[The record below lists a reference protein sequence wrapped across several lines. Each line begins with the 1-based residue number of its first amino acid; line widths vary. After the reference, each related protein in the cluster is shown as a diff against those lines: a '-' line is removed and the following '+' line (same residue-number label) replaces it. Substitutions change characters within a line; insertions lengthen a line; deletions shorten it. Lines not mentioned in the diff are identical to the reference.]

1 MRRYKSRKKKKPQL
15 NEEERGLL
23 KASAKAHKEIL
34 VYLKEQEELKGP
46 LKDLLN
52 DVKHREF
59 LKPRMDII
67 NSARAIALNKKYEI
81 MEASIDVGLRTSKY
95 GNRTTQ
101 WKRKKALEEKRKEE
115 VFDYPL
121 GLEDSLKEPYRILF
135 KKHIASGMPRE
146 LAQKLT
152 LEGLQK

>member
-34 VYLKEQEELKGP
+34 VYLKEQELKGP

-67 NSARAIALNKKYEI
+67 HSARAIALNKKYEI
-81 MEASIDVGLRTSKY
+81 MEASVDVGLRTSKY

-121 GLEDSLKEPYRILF
+121 GLEDSLKESYRILF